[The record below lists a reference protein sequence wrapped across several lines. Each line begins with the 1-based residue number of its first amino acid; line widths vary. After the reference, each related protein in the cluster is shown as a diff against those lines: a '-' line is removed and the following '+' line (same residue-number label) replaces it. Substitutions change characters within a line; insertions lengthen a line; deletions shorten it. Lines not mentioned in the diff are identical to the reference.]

1 MKPRKRVEIFKR
13 TDNPDKNLSDFI
25 AYFSPDFDL
34 LGSHFSPSG
43 LTVAK
48 QTIANLIEKAS
59 PLAPTR
65 WRLRSAVRMVNSV
78 RRHQLNIP
86 IGRFQSICMV
96 FRLDMCGPQGRRLCR
111 RRSTFLWPLEHTD

>member
-48 QTIANLIEKAS
+48 QTIANFIEKTSRLYEQKCRAA
-59 PLAPTR
+59 LAATALEMYVRR
-65 WRLRSAVRMVNSV
+65 WARWATDGRLRVAMRLFRVVRSALSPKN
-78 RRHQLNIP
+78 HNLP
-86 IGRFQSICMV
+86 EG
-96 FRLDMCGPQGRRLCR
+96 
-111 RRSTFLWPLEHTD
+111 W

>member
-48 QTIANLIEKAS
+48 QTIADFIEKTSRLYEQKCRAA
-59 PLAPTR
+59 LAATA
-65 WRLRSAVRMVNSV
+65 LEMYV
-78 RRHQLNIP
+78 RRWARWATD
-86 IGRFQSICMV
+86 GRLV
-96 FRLDMCGPQGRRLCR
+96 QG
-111 RRSTFLWPLEHTD
+111 SQVSPEPKGSQPA